1 MSSSPRKTFIVSL
14 RSQRVDVQC
23 PFLTWPRGGKKPRE
37 KTASGHDSVFI
48 TLESSREKNKR
59 GRAGSFPLASLY
71 LISTTKDQTSYAL
84 TPNTVELIPTLGALF
99 PRSGPVQDPVLT
111 TSPGSRWSFLVE
123 EPQSSEKDDLHPRE
137 VSCESFPRP
146 LDLREKSEMIV
157 LVFDTAIESAL
168 KSVAKTRKLCK
179 VAQIYPYRATSLVRN
194 RIPP

>member
-111 TSPGSRWSFLVE
+111 PCGKTKCGVIESRRMKKIVNVCGRRQREMGLRRGYIPGSW
-123 EPQSSEKDDLHPRE
+123 H
-137 VSCESFPRP
+137 C
-146 LDLREKSEMIV
+146 
-157 LVFDTAIESAL
+157 A
-168 KSVAKTRKLCK
+168 
-179 VAQIYPYRATSLVRN
+179 
-194 RIPP
+194 